1 MFWPFFWWRQTFREI
16 KKQVKEKK
24 KTEKVKD
31 CQAKQKE
38 EKNVE
43 EDLLSKEVKEGLI
56 SFENYLES
64 SSRYGAYVETK
75 EASKTP
81 KLERKDAQTFE
92 EQVAE
97 TQIDTPSVS
106 GKQLEETLKNFEMEE
121 GQEKQQEKH
130 ETAVVE
136 AIPATPISQQL
147 TLVLGEMTPVQERL
161 EACLLW
167 IYFELE
173 ISKLL
178 ITYYLLSYLLISL
191 AGRRWL
197 NLQRKMIE
205 LMLGRARNLRQ
216 KAKLPKLAKV
226 AKKVKERTKERAKER
241 AKVRPITR
249 RSLPKEKE
257 KEKEKERRTTKEQRK
272 AKHPR
277 RLSLRFRLVC
287 ISDFTYCC
295 NAVYVRSML
304 AWQRKRWWKRFMQFD
319 PYMQKTWCVQWSY
332 SMLN

>member
-1 MFWPFFWWRQTFREI
+1 MFWPFFWWRQTFTEI
-16 KKQVKEKK
+16 EKQVKERK
-24 KTEKVKD
+24 KTEKGKD

-106 GKQLEETLKNFEMEE
+106 GEQLKETLKNFEMEE
-121 GQEKQQEKH
+121 AKEKQQEKH

-136 AIPATPISQQL
+136 ATPATPISQQP
-147 TLVLGEMTPVQERL
+147 TLVLGEMTPVEERL

-173 ISKLL
+173 IIKHLL
-178 ITYYLLSYLLISL
+178 RITYYLTCWFYLLEGGGCFWNS
-191 AGRRWL
+191 
-197 NLQRKMIE
+197 
-205 LMLGRARNLRQ
+205 
-216 KAKLPKLAKV
+216 
-226 AKKVKERTKERAKER
+226 KERW
-241 AKVRPITR
+241 
-249 RSLPKEKE
+249 S
-257 KEKEKERRTTKEQRK
+257 
-272 AKHPR
+272 
-277 RLSLRFRLVC
+277 S
-287 ISDFTYCC
+287 
-295 NAVYVRSML
+295 
-304 AWQRKRWWKRFMQFD
+304 
-319 PYMQKTWCVQWSY
+319 WC
-332 SMLN
+332 

>member
-1 MFWPFFWWRQTFREI
+1 M
-16 KKQVKEKK
+16 KEKK

-161 EACLLW
+161 EACLL
-167 IYFELE
+167 
-173 ISKLL
+173 
-178 ITYYLLSYLLISL
+178 
-191 AGRRWL
+191 
-197 NLQRKMIE
+197 
-205 LMLGRARNLRQ
+205 
-216 KAKLPKLAKV
+216 
-226 AKKVKERTKERAKER
+226 
-241 AKVRPITR
+241 
-249 RSLPKEKE
+249 
-257 KEKEKERRTTKEQRK
+257 
-272 AKHPR
+272 
-277 RLSLRFRLVC
+277 
-287 ISDFTYCC
+287 
-295 NAVYVRSML
+295 
-304 AWQRKRWWKRFMQFD
+304 
-319 PYMQKTWCVQWSY
+319 
-332 SMLN
+332 